1 MKLTWIA
8 AACQSCASP
17 GVTNEPDLSG
27 LRVGPEPINANKYSA
42 EGGTRTLTPEG
53 TGT

>member
-8 AACQSCASP
+8 AATPNLCFTWRDERAGTERTSSWP
-17 GVTNEPDLSG
+17 GAIEH
-27 LRVGPEPINANKYSA
+27 SA

>member
-1 MKLTWIA
+1 VAGEARLNCGSEAK
-8 AACQSCASP
+8 ACSTRRDESEEVAFELP
-17 GVTNEPDLSG
+17 G
-27 LRVGPEPINANKYSA
+27 ANKYSA